1 MILAAG
7 LGTRLRPITSQKP
20 KALVEINGI
29 PLLQIAIERLKKFG
43 FKEIIINVHH
53 FADQVIE
60 FLKAKN
66 FFDINLQISD
76 ESKLLLDT
84 GGALKKASW
93 FFDKNKPFLVQ
104 NVDVLTSF
112 DLATLKTYHM
122 QTRPLA
128 TLLVQQRP
136 SSRQLL
142 FDQRMRLAGWQN
154 HQTHETRMSDDAIN
168 PNTLTSLAFCGIH
181 VIEPKLFDYF
191 PPEEV
196 FPIIP
201 TYLKAATD
209 HRISGLE
216 LKDDRWI
223 DVGKPQQ
230 LKEAQEKH
238 LEKS

>member
-20 KALVEINGI
+20 KALVEINGV

-43 FKEIIINVHH
+43 FNEIIINVHH

-60 FLKAKN
+60 FLKANN

-76 ESKLLLDT
+76 ESELLLDT

-112 DLATLKTYHM
+112 DLATLKTHHM

-154 HQTHETRMSDDAIN
+154 HQTNETRMSDGAIN

-209 HRISGLE
+209 QRISGLA
-216 LKDDRWI
+216 LKDECWI